1 MLWVGQQ
8 ERHPAF
14 KNWVMSYWHGYL
26 SGARYQWFAYGP
38 ADATATPSSLAPVK
52 SGMVYLSGA
61 GLPRLSWKK
70 GRYTDVVKNRI
81 AFMLQ
86 AQFLST
92 MPDVQLLHDTVEYVN
107 LSFNSFK
114 VKRIINNVHLV

>member
-1 MLWVGQQ
+1 
-8 ERHPAF
+8 
-14 KNWVMSYWHGYL
+14 
-26 SGARYQWFAYGP
+26 
-38 ADATATPSSLAPVK
+38 
-52 SGMVYLSGA
+52 MVYLSGA